1 MRKLPRFVIEGYA
14 IYMPK
19 YVKNP
24 LTGKIKK
31 DEIGNPIHYHDEGG
45 FDFIG
50 LKANVPRWAVD
61 EYKTW
66 KDE

>member
-1 MRKLPRFVIEGYA
+1 MQ
-14 IYMPK
+14 YMPK